1 MSCRNRNLELVFTQ
15 RYERTV
21 DRDNTVRFNNLV
33 MQLERAHW
41 RHTLA
46 GCKAIIHQ
54 HLDMTL
60 TLMIAGHRIGH
71 YSADGKLLTPL
82 SKKQIKAVEKTLRGK
97 VPFPL
102 NLQIPHNTRDS
113 HFPTA
118 STATNL

>member
-1 MSCRNRNLELVFTQ
+1 MSENVAQMVFTQ

-21 DRDNTVRFNNLV
+21 DRDNTVSFYNV
-33 MQLERAHW
+33 IMQLERAHW

-46 GCKAIIHQ
+46 GSKAIIHQ
-54 HLDMTL
+54 HLDQTL
-60 TLMIAGHRIGH
+60 TIMIAEHRIGH
-71 YSADGKLLTPL
+71 YSAEGKLLTPL
-82 SKKQIKAVEKTLRGK
+82 SQKQIKALEKTLRGK

-102 NLQIPHNTRDS
+102 NFQIPHTRNS

>member
-1 MSCRNRNLELVFTQ
+1 MNRCCDAGTGTFTQ
-15 RYERTV
+15 RYKRTV

-46 GCKAIIHQ
+46 GSKAIIHQ

-82 SKKQIKAVEKTLRGK
+82 SKKQIKAGK
-97 VPFPL
+97 RRYHCL
-102 NLQIPHNTRDS
+102 YGY
-113 HFPTA
+113 
-118 STATNL
+118 